1 MPSEEDLKEKG
12 LTFPENYNPVYKKQI
27 LNAYSSNHNMTKK
40 DFNDLI
46 TLVEQSF
53 KDTIK
58 ENCPKENAII
68 DTILSN
74 KYGKGNWVD
83 NPHSVNIP
91 WESNIETWP
100 DLKELVECDNIV
112 KLYNTIKDNN
122 LPKYGEEYQKVVE
135 GCNNKCKKS
144 FKDYTKRS

>member
-12 LTFPENYNPVYKKQI
+12 LTFPENYILFIKKNK
-27 LNAYSSNHNMTKK
+27 NAYSSNHNMTK

-74 KYGKGNWVD
+74 KYGKGNLVD

-100 DLKELVECDNIV
+100 DSKELVECDNIV

-135 GCNNKCKKS
+135 GCNNKMQKKS